1 MPRATTTR
9 SSSPPTASS
18 RPTATG
24 GRDGAERGHR
34 QTALTAPAAIVRAC
48 TRAGEGG
55 SPTAVLADGPFTD
68 AERRAFP
75 GRCGTSHA
83 VFVDAREAGALG
95 LRFFTATGELPA
107 CGHGT
112 IAALAWAADRV
123 GPGAFSLTAGGRR
136 FDGRVEAHASGYRA
150 AFDAG
155 PVAMRDPDPREAGPV
170 LAALGAGRAAR
181 VAGTGR
187 ERLLVP
193 VPDAAALAG
202 LAPDF
207 GALRAACDAAGYL
220 GCFVYAP
227 AAERGRFA
235 ARMFAPSIGVDE
247 DVANANSVACL
258 AAHRGARVEVAMGA
272 ALGRPA
278 VVEAEPRAGGVWL
291 GGAAA
296 V

>member
-1 MPRATTTR
+1 MDTV
-9 SSSPPTASS
+9 
-18 RPTATG
+18 
-24 GRDGAERGHR
+24 
-34 QTALTAPAAIVRAC
+34 AIVRAC

-68 AERRAFP
+68 AERRAIP

-83 VFVDAREAGALG
+83 VFVDTRETGALG
-95 LRFFTATGELPA
+95 LRFFTVAGELPA

-112 IAALAWAADRV
+112 IAALAWAADRTR
-123 GPGAFSLTAGGRR
+123 PGSFRLAAGGRR
-136 FDGRVEAHASGYRA
+136 FDGGVESNTEAHATGYRA

-155 PVAMRDPDPREAGPV
+155 PVAVRDPEPHEAGPV
-170 LAALGAGRAAR
+170 LAALGAGHAAC

-193 VPDAAALAG
+193 VADAAALAG

-207 GALRAACDAAGYL
+207 GTLRAACDAAGYL

-227 AAERGRFA
+227 VTGRARFA

-258 AAHRGARVEVAMGA
+258 AAHFGAGVEVAMGA

-278 VVEAEPRAGGVWL
+278 VIGAEPRAGGVWL
-291 GGAAA
+291 RGTAA